1 MPDDRRLQHA
11 RELYEQAVF
20 GGDHG
25 ALASADTELDAVEAD
40 LALARGRIIHARFLA
55 DRQPDIHE
63 LALFELAAE
72 LYAALYDTRGEAEA
86 RFWIGCYYQ
95 VVRDD
100 TAAALPALERS
111 AALTDAAG
119 DRLTR
124 SYAVRHL
131 GYAELAAG
139 RLDAAREL
147 LEESLRLRRELD
159 FQPGVAAAL
168 LALAE
173 EAAGSGDKERARVL
187 IDEATGTATACGAH
201 GTLRWIE
208 AFRAELG

>member
-1 MPDDRRLQHA
+1 MPDDQRLQHA
-11 RELYEQAVF
+11 QELYEQAVF

-40 LALARGRIIHARFLA
+40 LALARGRVMHARFLA

-63 LALFELAAE
+63 LALFERAAE
-72 LYAALYDTRGEAEA
+72 LYAGLGDTRGEAEA
-86 RFWIGCYYQ
+86 QFWIGCYHQ

-100 TAAALPALERS
+100 TAAAVPALECS
-111 AALTDAAG
+111 AALADAAG

-131 GYAELAAG
+131 GFAELAAG

-147 LEESLRLRRELD
+147 LEESLRLRRDLD

-168 LALAE
+168 LAVAE
-173 EAAGSGDKERARVL
+173 VAAESGDKERARVL
-187 IDEATGTATACGAH
+187 IDEAAGTATACGAY